1 MNLEIM
7 QVRVVQ
13 DAMKGWKKQ
22 INENGQPS
30 SEKGADVKSED
41 EHVFV
46 SVSNEKTQN
55 DDSIF
60 QVREKKKSDREIFD
74 SFFLSDHQWDDS
86 EDD

>member
-13 DAMKGWKKQ
+13 DAMKGWKKH

-30 SEKGADVKSED
+30 SENGADVKSEND
-41 EHVFV
+41 HVVV
-46 SVSNEKTQN
+46 SVSNEKMQN
-55 DDSIF
+55 NDSLF
-60 QVREKKKSDREIFD
+60 QVRKKKKSDREIFD